1 MKKAVLVTL
10 SVTTRVIVDV
20 DDENKLS
27 ESEEQY
33 AIEQAIDNVASNPHG
48 YLTEDNLEKIE
59 DDTEVPFGEGNSG
72 SYDVFVNDIEWDLD
86 EFMDGIEWDL
96 DGDDD
101 DTIELPKEVTYHLTE
116 EEYKE
121 YYEDPDYIT
130 DMLSDEFG
138 FCVKSCSVEG

>member
-59 DDTEVPFGEGNSG
+59 DDTEVPFGEGMSG
-72 SYDVFVNDIEWDLD
+72 TYDVFVNDIEWDLD
-86 EFMDGIEWDL
+86 DEDYEDY
-96 DGDDD
+96 DD
-101 DTIELPKEVTYHLTE
+101 IPALPQEVTYHLTE

-121 YYEDPDYIT
+121 YCDDLDYIT

>member
-27 ESEEQY
+27 ESEKEY

-48 YLTEDNLEKIE
+48 YLTGDNLEKIE
-59 DDTEVPFGEGNSG
+59 DDTEVPFGDGMSG
-72 SYDVFVNDIEWDLD
+72 TYDVFVSDIEWDLN
-86 EFMDGIEWDL
+86 
-96 DGDDD
+96 GDDD

-121 YYEDPDYIT
+121 YCDDPDYIT